1 MRFKNT
7 VKARRQ
13 RSGHGEGVATAGLP
27 ARRRRNRSDGYF
39 QTVPWQHRRCQSQA
53 RGRPRAP
60 SVAQSSCIGDGD
72 PTGEAYGTCKR
83 DRELRPLR
91 GSEGQPC
98 PAAPQLLMS
107 PRSWHLGFQKLLGS

>member
-1 MRFKNT
+1 M
-7 VKARRQ
+7 AISRRYLG
-13 RSGHGEGVATAGLP
+13 STAG
-27 ARRRRNRSDGYF
+27 ARAKPKED
-39 QTVPWQHRRCQSQA
+39 
-53 RGRPRAP
+53 PRAP